1 MTLLPLIFFGLFL
14 LYLTRRKMTV
24 ELSKLVNRFGG
35 GKRTF
40 IWLWSLI
47 FLPGTIIHEVSHFL
61 AAALT
66 GAKTGKIEIFPELSK
81 NTLGGEFDRTKKTH
95 RLGFVQTQQLNP
107 IRGFIVGIAPLLIGM
122 GLLIWLAP
130 ELQVTSYKLQVS
142 WQTAIKFYLF
152 FTVANSLFLSWT
164 DVKQTLPLIIIGIIL
179 GGILW
184 LIGVQVKIGP
194 ESPVWNI
201 AKSLGNA
208 LWISVGINAG
218 IDVVL
223 WMVNKLR
230 I

>member
-1 MTLLPLIFFGLFL
+1 MTSFPLIFLGLFF
-14 LYLTRRKMTV
+14 LYLSRRKMTL
-24 ELSKLVNRFGG
+24 ELSKLINRFGG
-35 GKRTF
+35 GKKTF
-40 IWLWSLI
+40 IWLWSVI

-66 GAKTGKIEIFPELSK
+66 GARTGKIEIFPSFDKPKIKEVNSNDRLHIH
-81 NTLGGEFDRTKKTH
+81 LGS
-95 RLGFVQTQQLNP
+95 LQTQQLNP

-184 LIGVQVKIGP
+184 IAGIQIKVGP

-201 AKSLGNA
+201 AKSLSSA
-208 LWISVGINAG
+208 LWISIGINAG
-218 IDVVL
+218 IDAIL
-223 WMVNKLR
+223 WTINKNL
-230 I
+230 